1 MPETPSGNN
10 SDNPTPLL
18 DPRLSWAQ
26 VAQKKRVSL
35 LHNSYSVSQDTSRQ
49 QQTVIYS
56 HVWRVGRSP
65 NAVFFDHHTE
75 GPRVILEVYFQQPD
89 DYRRAL
95 EQGLEFPKQT
105 FIHGTPGLYPT
116 TQIKKICLTR
126 LPFLSPEALVQG
138 LQTTMAMY
146 GRVMDVGVYRD
157 QTTNLFMGNGFAV
170 IDQQLLEREQ
180 AFTTLDH
187 HIPWC
192 GDENNLVYGTFS
204 EMKPHC
210 SRCHSASHVVRKQPG
225 TRRKTNP
232 QSENE
237 QSDAPPATPP
247 ARAPPA
253 SDVST
258 PSLEPDV
265 SNGIQEPNPGTSDA
279 DVLMDTS
286 MELEASMDEALSEL
300 LDDTTR
306 SKLLHREWF
315 RKLPMSEDAMLIF
328 EQSEVSADE
337 EKLLA
342 TLLLSKL
349 TQMAQ
354 SDSCAADHL
363 LTIERSGYIRFQSVH
378 ARTETTEAGL

>member
-10 SDNPTPLL
+10 PDNPTPSL

-65 NAVFFDHHTE
+65 NAVFFDVSSRPGKVTDILKLLTEQYAHINGVQHHTE

-95 EQGLEFPKQT
+95 EQGLEFLKQT
-105 FIHGTPGLYPT
+105 FIHGTPGLHPT
-116 TQIKKICLTR
+116 AQIKKIRLTQ

-170 IDQQLLEREQ
+170 IDQQPLEGEQ

-204 EMKPHC
+204 DMKPHC
-210 SRCHSASHVVRKQPG
+210 SRCHSASHVVRDCPL
-225 TRRKTNP
+225 RR
-232 QSENE
+232 
-237 QSDAPPATPP
+237 
-247 ARAPPA
+247 
-253 SDVST
+253 
-258 PSLEPDV
+258 
-265 SNGIQEPNPGTSDA
+265 SNQRECWSCGKKGH
-279 DVLMDTS
+279 
-286 MELEASMDEALSEL
+286 LS
-300 LDDTTR
+300 
-306 SKLLHREWF
+306 
-315 RKLPMSEDAMLIF
+315 
-328 EQSEVSADE
+328 
-337 EKLLA
+337 
-342 TLLLSKL
+342 
-349 TQMAQ
+349 
-354 SDSCAADHL
+354 
-363 LTIERSGYIRFQSVH
+363 
-378 ARTETTEAGL
+378 